1 MPVWHNR
8 HRLGNPAHRGDV
20 LSALG
25 GSIFGSSGF
34 GNFLTH
40 LLLLMV
46 LSSAAASTQTTILP
60 TARTTLSMA
69 VYKAL
74 PAKFA
79 NIHRKYLVPTVS
91 TVSMGAA
98 SVVLYMIMNHI
109 SAGTVLMLI
118 YGAVAPPFFRGEI
131 LNAGTE
137 TLVPEDLGAPVG
149 LFGVDEEAEPAVT

>member
-60 TARTTLSMA
+60 TARTTLSMV

-98 SVVLYMIMNHI
+98 SVVLYVIMNHI

-118 YGAVAPPFFRGEI
+118 YGAVGPRSSGARSSTPAPKPSSPKTSGRRSVCS
-131 LNAGTE
+131 ASTKR
-137 TLVPEDLGAPVG
+137 PSRR
-149 LFGVDEEAEPAVT
+149 